1 MEKGNPSKS
10 NENYKN
16 LVDCYYLL
24 LKKFKTKS
32 SYVIDEF
39 LIKENK
45 ESNGTL
51 TIYEDVN
58 IVSFSYLILSM
69 IDSNYDVINK
79 INILNVQNANDI
91 IKALCFYMDNVQISD
106 ILKKNTKPIR
116 KKDTNIQKNNKTSL
130 KKKETKPNNNAQE
143 EKNNDIIKKNTCNIK
158 SLNLFNSN
166 IDINGI
172 IFLSKSLY
180 DNKYSKLENL
190 SIDCI
195 SMDMDCIKYL
205 SLSLCNYN
213 NLKTLSLQYCNLNDD
228 SIKYIID
235 IVIYLNSSLYSLN
248 ICGNKFTE
256 KGMCALFES
265 FSLNSSLNIVDASY
279 NMFILKDSF
288 VDALHKIIQSE
299 TNISNISLTGNFID
313 DNNLS
318 KINEAM
324 NFNKSISILKLPNEV
339 DTEILKQ
346 INSKLIKKK
355 RKKKKQIKKK
365 LF

>member
-213 NLKTLSLQYCNLNDD
+213 NLKTLSLQRHVYFYKN
-228 SIKYIID
+228 
-235 IVIYLNSSLYSLN
+235 
-248 ICGNKFTE
+248 TT
-256 KGMCALFES
+256 
-265 FSLNSSLNIVDASY
+265 
-279 NMFILKDSF
+279 
-288 VDALHKIIQSE
+288 H
-299 TNISNISLTGNFID
+299 
-313 DNNLS
+313 
-318 KINEAM
+318 
-324 NFNKSISILKLPNEV
+324 
-339 DTEILKQ
+339 
-346 INSKLIKKK
+346 
-355 RKKKKQIKKK
+355 
-365 LF
+365 